1 MGPRIIAP
9 EVKPDT
15 LLAWVAALFLA
26 ACLFSHT
33 VALRLLLLAAGIVLA
48 SITIA
53 RDRHGIKALP
63 PIWLPFLLWGLWGA
77 ASIAWSVEPD
87 RSGKEWRNEVFYT
100 GAALWIC
107 FVGAQARNAGRI
119 VLPVLGIAITAAI
132 AIALWTYSR
141 GWAEYLVGWHSGPGD
156 HSSALL
162 TLLPCL
168 AMAAWYG
175 SRAGWARPVRMLI
188 PLLAVLFAASAYF
201 TLNRTLWLG
210 FAVQL
215 MLLGG
220 LLLIRADAFQ
230 RAKLT
235 KARIVSLCLA
245 LITVISLAFFSI
257 QVTREATGT
266 GKALAADHR
275 LLLWPEIIEQIAERP
290 LTGYGFGRGLLRD
303 PLHAEFRALD
313 GHLWHAHNIVL
324 EALIQVGV
332 PGLVLL
338 AFLLGM
344 LAHEGWRYART
355 ADERTMACGIALI
368 AVLAGMLM
376 RNMTDTLFVRQNSLL
391 FWGIAGVLLG
401 LPLSRSGPA
410 AYIPAPSGAA
420 ARAQPPG

>member
-1 MGPRIIAP
+1 VGPRIIAP

-33 VALRLLLLAAGIVLA
+33 VSVRLLLLAAGIVLA
-48 SITIA
+48 SVTVA
-53 RDRHGIKALP
+53 RERDGIRGLP
-63 PIWLPFLLWGLWGA
+63 AIWWPFLLWGLWAA

-87 RSGKEWRNEVFYT
+87 RSEKEWRNEVFYT

-107 FVGAQARNAGRI
+107 FVSAQARNAGRI
-119 VLPVLGIAITAAI
+119 VVPTIGIAITVAI
-132 AIALWTYSR
+132 LIALWTFSL
-141 GWAEYLVGWHSGPGD
+141 GWAEYLVGLHSGPGD

-168 AMAAWYG
+168 AMAGWYG
-175 SRAGWARPVRMLI
+175 TRAGWTQPVRVLTA
-188 PLLAVLFAASAYF
+188 LLAVLFAASAYF

-210 FAVQL
+210 FSVQL

-220 LLLIRADAFQ
+220 LLLM

-235 KARIVSLCLA
+235 KRRLAGMCVA
-245 LITVISLAFFSI
+245 LIAVVSVAFFSV
-257 QVTREATGT
+257 QATREATGT
-266 GKALAADHR
+266 GKALEADHR
-275 LLLWPEIIEQIAERP
+275 FLLWPEIVEQIGERP
-290 LTGYGFGRGLLRD
+290 LLGYGFGRGLLRD
-303 PLHAEFRALD
+303 PLHAEFRTLD

-324 EALIQVGV
+324 EALIQLGA

-344 LAHEGWRYART
+344 LLREGWRYAQS

-368 AVLAGMLM
+368 AVVAGMLM

-391 FWGIAGVLLG
+391 FWGVTGILLG
-401 LPLSRSGPA
+401 LPLGRGGSA
-410 AYIPAPSGAA
+410 ARIPEPSDAA
-420 ARAQPPG
+420 ARARRPG